1 MDGHIRNRLTIQQ
14 DPRLL
19 KAANETAVGEPML
32 PGSGIDPDNPEAAEI
47 PFARPSIPVGIDAG
61 PHDRGRGCS
70 ELFTVASSKALR
82 SLQYLVSSSPG
93 LKASFYPWHGSTSFM
108 ALTKIEF
115 FKFLNPSIRRMG

>member
-1 MDGHIRNRLTIQQ
+1 MNRHIRDRLAIQQ

-19 KAANETAVGEPML
+19 KVANETAVGEPML

-47 PFARPSIPVGIDAG
+47 PLSRPSIPIGIDAG
-61 PHDRGRGCS
+61 PHDRGRGRS

-93 LKASFYPWHGSTSFM
+93 LKASFYPWHGYTSFM
-108 ALTKIEF
+108 ALTKIESF
-115 FKFLNPSIRRMG
+115 VTR